1 MTPYRPGTPGRGAPG
16 APEEPTPGDGG
27 TGLTTPAR
35 PHPAPAGTGR
45 GDGGTDPT
53 PRGTHITAPRSTDPT
68 APDPRES
75 GARTGDP
82 HLPGAY
88 TTAGRPPAEGAGGSP
103 AEPVERLSGRARPTG
118 PADLAVTGA
127 TVLTPEGPRP
137 GTLLVDGGRIRAVVP
152 PGTRV
157 TAGETIDARGLHLV
171 PGVID
176 LHVHFD
182 VPGISLETDFRT
194 GTRSA
199 AAGGVTFV
207 VEHPF
212 SDPPTTT
219 AARYR
224 DKRRSAAAGAVVDF
238 GLWGALTRPSLDEM
252 EGQHALG
259 APGFKAF
266 LPENDMDFPP
276 ATEADLLTGMTT
288 AARLGARVLVHAED
302 RDALTAGEAA
312 LRARRRTDVAA
323 LLEARPPST
332 EIDAVRKVLRLATR
346 TGCAVHLVHLS
357 TPEAVDLVTQARAAG
372 LDATCEVTAHHL
384 LLNAAELPALGGFAV
399 CAPPLRDERHVERL
413 WDRVRAGHVQAVVS
427 DHCPYGRA
435 DKLAG
440 SDDVFRCPFGIQ
452 SVQEYVPLVVSEALR
467 RGMPLADIVALMT
480 EGPARICGADGSK
493 GALRPG
499 MDADFA
505 LLDLDSPWV
514 VSAERQQHA
523 EERWSPYDGRTS
535 TVRVVR
541 TVVRGR
547 TVALDGAVT
556 ASGGSGRYLPLSG
569 PARQPSGEAACRI

>member
-1 MTPYRPGTPGRGAPG
+1 MTPYRPGAPGPYTPDGPVPGAGGTHVTTGPAANRVSAGAGPHRGPGPAPG
-16 APEEPTPGDGG
+16 APDGR
-27 TGLTTPAR
+27 TSN
-35 PHPAPAGTGR
+35 
-45 GDGGTDPT
+45 
-53 PRGTHITAPRSTDPT
+53 PRGA
-68 APDPRES
+68 S
-75 GARTGDP
+75 G
-82 HLPGAY
+82 
-88 TTAGRPPAEGAGGSP
+88 TAGRSP
-103 AEPVERLSGRARPTG
+103 AGSARSAERV
-118 PADLAVTGA
+118 DLAVAGA

-137 GTLLVDGGRIRAVVP
+137 GTLLVDGGRVRALVP

-157 TAGETIDARGLHLV
+157 TAAETIDARGLHLV

-182 VPGISLETDFRT
+182 VPGISLETDFHT

-224 DKRRSAAAGAVVDF
+224 DKRHSAAAGAVVDF
-238 GLWGALTRPSLDEM
+238 GLWGALTGPSLDEM
-252 EGQHALG
+252 AGQHALG

-302 RDALTAGEAA
+302 RDALAAGEAA
-312 LRARRRTDVAA
+312 LRARGRTDFSA

-332 EIDAVRKVLRLATR
+332 EIDAVREVLRLARR

-357 TPEAVDLVTQARAAG
+357 TPEAVDLVTGARAAG
-372 LDATCEVTAHHL
+372 VDATCEVTAHHL
-384 LLNAAELPALGGFAV
+384 LLNAAELPALGGFGV

-435 DKLAG
+435 DKLAA

-452 SVQEYVPLVVSEALR
+452 SVQEYVPLVVGEALR
-467 RGMPLADIVALMT
+467 RGMPLADIVGLMS
-480 EGPARICGADGSK
+480 EGPARICGADRSK

-505 LLDLDSPWV
+505 LLDLDAHWV
-514 VSAERQQHA
+514 VSSERQQHA

-556 ASGGSGRYLPLSG
+556 APKGSGRYLPLSG
-569 PARQPSGEAACRI
+569 PARRPSGEAPCRI